1 MPQIPDFQVC
11 HVGAAPVIRQ
21 LIEELGLISRIDQL
35 SPVKKDVCHVS
46 VGTRIA
52 AIMINQLT
60 DRKALYKVETFYEWQ
75 EFELL
80 FVCLFYVDM

>member
-1 MPQIPDFQVC
+1 MNKPMPQIPDFQVC
-11 HVGAAPVIRQ
+11 RVGAAPVIRQ
-21 LIEELGLISRIDQL
+21 LIEKLGLIDRIDHL

-60 DRKALYKVETFYEWQ
+60 DRKALYK
-75 EFELL
+75 
-80 FVCLFYVDM
+80 